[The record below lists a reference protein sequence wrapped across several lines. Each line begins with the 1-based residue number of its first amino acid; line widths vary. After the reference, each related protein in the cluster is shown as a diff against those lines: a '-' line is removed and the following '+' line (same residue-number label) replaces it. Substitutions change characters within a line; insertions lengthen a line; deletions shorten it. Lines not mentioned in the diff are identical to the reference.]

1 MNRDQPAQPRRQFL
15 QWLAGLG
22 AAAALGPGFAAPGQA
37 AIRKAIPASGEK
49 IPVIGMGSWLTFDVG
64 DDQAARATRV
74 QVLQAFFDR
83 GGALIDSSPMYG
95 SSQEVIGHCLRKIR
109 NKGALFAAT
118 KVWIYGQWL
127 GVKQMQ
133 AARELWGVARFD
145 LMQIHNML
153 DWRAHLE
160 TLKAWKAEGRIRY
173 IGITTSHG
181 RRHPDLERALAKEPF
196 DFVQFTYN
204 LEDREA
210 EQRLL
215 PLALKIQ
222 QFGKMAQC
230 AHLSQSVLTSLTKAE
245 HLTEGLNSGRDVSQ
259 HRLRLSQVVQRRTA
273 HHVRVPLLQQIE
285 SLHRQ
290 FHRRSDFAP
299 GEGKIGAKAEHDAA
313 IGRRRINRHKADG
326 QVGVGFG
333 HFELACDHQR
343 PSFRQGK
350 LMPLAHDFIRHDF
363 KPATQGRNLPV
374 LDDLRG
380 CHPDQ
385 KG

>member
-37 AIRKAIPASGEK
+37 AIRKAIPASGER

-95 SSQEVIGHCLRKIR
+95 SSQEVIGHGLRKIR

-127 GVKQMQ
+127 GIKQMQ
-133 AARELWGVARFD
+133 AARELWGVPRFD

-153 DWRAHLE
+153 DWRGHLE

-204 LEDREA
+204 LAERGV

-215 PLALKIQ
+215 PLAAERGIAVIVNRPFDGGALFGAVRGKPLPAWAAEFDCANWAQFFLKFIVSHP
-222 QFGKMAQC
+222 AVTC
-230 AHLSQSVLTSLTKAE
+230 AIPAT
-245 HLTEGLNSGRDVSQ
+245 
-259 HRLRLSQVVQRRTA
+259 SQVP
-273 HHVRVPLLQQIE
+273 HMLE
-285 SLHRQ
+285 NM
-290 FHRRSDFAP
+290 
-299 GEGKIGAKAEHDAA
+299 GAGFGRLPDAA
-313 IGRRRINRHKADG
+313 TRRRMHA
-326 QVGVGFG
+326 
-333 HFELACDHQR
+333 HFD
-343 PSFRQGK
+343 K
-350 LMPLAHDFIRHDF
+350 L
-363 KPATQGRNLPV
+363 
-374 LDDLRG
+374 
-380 CHPDQ
+380 
-385 KG
+385 